1 MTWRRKGAARRRGT
15 PVDLLVV
22 GLANPGVEYQGTR
35 HNVGGDAVRVL
46 AERSQARLKVEPR
59 QRAELC
65 EITVGN
71 ARVGLAVPTTYM
83 NESGDA
89 LPSLLERT
97 GVEELS
103 HLLVVHDELDLEPGR
118 LQLKVGG
125 GNAGHNGLRSIA
137 STLGSGD
144 FLRLRIG
151 VGKPPSKQAG
161 ANWVLSRARGDDA
174 AALDVALEKA
184 ADGIALLAQEGVDRA
199 MAALNTRA

>member
-1 MTWRRKGAARRRGT
+1 
-15 PVDLLVV
+15 
-22 GLANPGVEYQGTR
+22 
-35 HNVGGDAVRVL
+35 VRVL

-65 EITVGN
+65 EITIGN